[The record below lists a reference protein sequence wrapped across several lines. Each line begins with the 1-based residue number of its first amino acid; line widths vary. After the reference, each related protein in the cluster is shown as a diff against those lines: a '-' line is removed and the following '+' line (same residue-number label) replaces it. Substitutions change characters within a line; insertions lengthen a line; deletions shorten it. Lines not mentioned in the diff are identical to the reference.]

1 MGCVR
6 VVLGFLGALLA
17 TAALAQY
24 PVKPIRIVAPFP
36 PGGALDV
43 VGRILAPPMSRA
55 LGQPVVIENRP
66 GADGAI
72 AADLVAKSAPDGYTL
87 LLASYTVLSALPNV
101 RKNIPFDPIGDF
113 TPIGSVGK
121 LSFFLVVHPS
131 LPVSKV
137 AELIEYARANPGKLN
152 YASANATSMLGP
164 ALLMSFANLHMHA
177 VPYKGEALALN
188 DLLSGR
194 VQLMFIS
201 GTLVPHVRDGKL
213 RALTTVLDSR
223 SPLLPEVPTM
233 VEAGL
238 PPFPINPWIALVA
251 PAKTP
256 KDIVERLSRETNL
269 ALRRPEV
276 RTQLDNQAFEGAGS
290 TPEEMGAV
298 MRQQLEAWRRTISE
312 LRIKID

>member
-6 VVLGFLGALLA
+6 AVLGVLGALLA

-43 VGRILAPPMSRA
+43 VGRILAPPMSQT

-113 TPIGSVGK
+113 TPVTSVGK

-131 LPVSKV
+131 LPASKV
-137 AELIEYARANPGKLN
+137 AELIQYARSNPGKLN

-164 ALLMSFANLHMHA
+164 ALLMSFANLDMQA

-201 GTLVPHVRDGKL
+201 GTLVPHVKDGKL
-213 RALTTVLDSR
+213 RALATALDSR

-251 PAKTP
+251 PVKTP

>member
-6 VVLGFLGALLA
+6 AVLGFLGALLA

-43 VGRILAPPMSRA
+43 VGRILAPPMSQT

-87 LLASYTVLSALPNV
+87 FLVSYTVLSALPNI
-101 RKNIPFDPIGDF
+101 RKNIPFDPLGDF
-113 TPIGSVGK
+113 TPISSVGK

-131 LPVSKV
+131 LPVTKG
-137 AELIEYARANPGKLN
+137 EEFIRYARANPGKLN
-152 YASANATSMLGP
+152 YGSANATSMLGP
-164 ALLMSFANLHMHA
+164 ALLASFANLDMQA

-194 VQLMFIS
+194 LQLMFIS
-201 GTLVPHVRDGKL
+201 GTLVPHVKDGKL
-213 RALTTVLDSR
+213 RALATTLDSR

-256 KDIVERLSRETNL
+256 QDIVERLSRETNL

>member
-6 VVLGFLGALLA
+6 AVLGFLGALLA

-24 PVKPIRIVAPFP
+24 PVKPIRMVAPFP
-36 PGGALDV
+36 AGGALDV
-43 VGRILAPPMSRA
+43 VGRIIAVPMSQS
-55 LGQPVVIENRP
+55 LGQPVVVENRP

-72 AADLVAKSAPDGYTL
+72 AADHVAKSAADGYTL
-87 LLASYTVLSALPNV
+87 FLVSYTVLSALPNI

-113 TPIGSVGK
+113 TPISSVGK
-121 LSFFLVVHPS
+121 LSFFLAVHPS
-131 LPVSKV
+131 LPASK
-137 AELIEYARANPGKLN
+137 AEELIRYARANPGKLN
-152 YASANATSMLGP
+152 YGSANATSMLGP
-164 ALLMSFANLHMHA
+164 ALLASFAGLDMHA

-194 VQLMFIS
+194 LQLMFIS
-201 GTLVPHVRDGKL
+201 GTLLPHVKDGKL
-213 RALTTVLDSR
+213 RALATTLDSR
-223 SPLLPEVPTM
+223 SPLLPKVPTM

-251 PAKTP
+251 PAKMP
-256 KDIVERLSRETNL
+256 KDIVERLSRETNA

-276 RTQLDNQAFEGAGS
+276 RTQLDNQAFEAVGS
-290 TPEEMGAV
+290 TPGEMGAV

>member
-6 VVLGFLGALLA
+6 AVLGFLGALLA

-43 VGRILAPPMSRA
+43 VGRILAPPMSQT

-113 TPIGSVGK
+113 TPVTSVGK

-131 LPVSKV
+131 LPASKV
-137 AELIEYARANPGKLN
+137 VELIQYARANPGKLN

-164 ALLMSFANLHMHA
+164 ALLMSFANLDMQA

-194 VQLMFIS
+194 VKLMFIS

-213 RALTTVLDSR
+213 RALATALDSR

-269 ALRRPEV
+269 ALQRPEV

>member
-6 VVLGFLGALLA
+6 AVLGFLGALLA

-43 VGRILAPPMSRA
+43 VGRILAPPMSQT

-87 LLASYTVLSALPNV
+87 FLVSYTVLSALPNI
-101 RKNIPFDPIGDF
+101 RKNIPFDPLGDF
-113 TPIGSVGK
+113 NPISSVGK
-121 LSFFLVVHPS
+121 LSFFLAVHPS
-131 LPVSKV
+131 LPVTKG
-137 AELIEYARANPGKLN
+137 EEFIRYARANPGKLN
-152 YASANATSMLGP
+152 YGSANATSMLGP
-164 ALLMSFANLHMHA
+164 ALLASFANLDMQA

-194 VQLMFIS
+194 LQLMFIS
-201 GTLVPHVRDGKL
+201 GTLVPHVKDGKL
-213 RALTTVLDSR
+213 RALATTLDSR

-256 KDIVERLSRETNL
+256 QDIVERLSRETNL

>member
-1 MGCVR
+1 
-6 VVLGFLGALLA
+6 VLGFLGALLA

-43 VGRILAPPMSRA
+43 VGRILAPPMSQT

-113 TPIGSVGK
+113 TPVTSVGK

-131 LPVSKV
+131 LPASKV
-137 AELIEYARANPGKLN
+137 AELIQYARANPGKLN

-164 ALLMSFANLHMHA
+164 ALLMSFANLDMQA

-201 GTLVPHVRDGKL
+201 GTLVPHVKDGKL
-213 RALTTVLDSR
+213 RALATALDSR

>member
-6 VVLGFLGALLA
+6 AVLGFLGALLA

-24 PVKPIRIVAPFP
+24 PVKPIRMVAPFP
-36 PGGALDV
+36 AGGALDV
-43 VGRILAPPMSRA
+43 VGRIIAVPMSQS
-55 LGQPVVIENRP
+55 LGQPVVVENRP

-72 AADLVAKSAPDGYTL
+72 AADHVAKSAADGYTL
-87 LLASYTVLSALPNV
+87 FLVSYTVLSALPNI
-101 RKNIPFDPIGDF
+101 RKNIPFDPLGDF
-113 TPIGSVGK
+113 TPISSVGK

-131 LPVSKV
+131 LPVNK
-137 AELIEYARANPGKLN
+137 AEEFIRYARANPGKLN
-152 YASANATSMLGP
+152 YGSANATSMLGP
-164 ALLMSFANLHMHA
+164 MLLASFANLEMHG

-194 VQLMFIS
+194 LQLMFIS
-201 GTLVPHVRDGKL
+201 GTLVPHVKDGKL
-213 RALTTVLDSR
+213 RALATTLDSR

-256 KDIVERLSRETNL
+256 KDIVERLSRETNG

-290 TPEEMGAV
+290 TPEEMGVV

>member
-6 VVLGFLGALLA
+6 AVLGFLGALLA

-24 PVKPIRIVAPFP
+24 PVKPIRMVAPFP
-36 PGGALDV
+36 AGGALDV
-43 VGRILAPPMSRA
+43 VGRIIAVPMSQS
-55 LGQPVVIENRP
+55 LGQPVVVENRP

-72 AADLVAKSAPDGYTL
+72 AADHVAKSAADGYTL
-87 LLASYTVLSALPNV
+87 FLVSYTVLSALPNI
-101 RKNIPFDPIGDF
+101 RKNIPFDPLGDF
-113 TPIGSVGK
+113 TPISSVGK

-131 LPVSKV
+131 LPVNK
-137 AELIEYARANPGKLN
+137 AEEFIRYARANSGKLN
-152 YASANATSMLGP
+152 YGSANATSMLGP
-164 ALLMSFANLHMHA
+164 MLLASFANLEMHG

-194 VQLMFIS
+194 LQLMFIS
-201 GTLVPHVRDGKL
+201 GTLVPHVKDGKL
-213 RALTTVLDSR
+213 RALATTLDSR

-251 PAKTP
+251 PAKMP
-256 KDIVERLSRETNL
+256 KDIVERLSRETNA

-276 RTQLDNQAFEGAGS
+276 RTQLDNQGFEGAGS
-290 TPEEMGAV
+290 TPEEMGVV